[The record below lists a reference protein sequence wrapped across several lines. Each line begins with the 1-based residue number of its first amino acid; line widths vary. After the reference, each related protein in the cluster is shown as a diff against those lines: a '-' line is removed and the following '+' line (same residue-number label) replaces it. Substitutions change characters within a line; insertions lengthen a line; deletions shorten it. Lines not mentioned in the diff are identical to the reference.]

1 MPPVTP
7 QDPQNPKAFKSQP
20 WVLFDTVAARSFLM
34 GDTGPDGLAIGS
46 QVPAISASGDIVF
59 FQSGGGRTRTNMPW
73 YTNQDLPGQMAYGL
87 QVWQIYVS
95 IFFPTM
101 PIGQSNDPQV
111 VASGNGVN
119 VNIRLAEAIL
129 QYGVLQLNLGQE
141 EQIEWPLTRFGSG
154 GGITTTAFATQQVQ
168 NSQPQSMN
176 VMKLPEPI
184 EMIRTQNMSAKIR
197 LAPEVFALIGSVA
210 APGVGLPLM
219 DYEITDA
226 SVEPPVVLSRR
237 LPPYAIQL
245 GLVGRRVKATQYGQ
259 LVRDPNA
266 A

>member
-7 QDPQNPKAFKSQP
+7 PDPQNPKAFKSQP
-20 WVLFDTVAARSFLM
+20 WVLFDTIAARSFLM
-34 GDTGPDGLAIGS
+34 GDTSPDGLAIGS

-59 FQSGGGRTRTNMPW
+59 FGGGGGRTRTNMPW
-73 YTNQDLPGQMAYGL
+73 YTNQDLSGQMAYGL

-111 VASGNGVN
+111 AATGNGVN
-119 VNIRLAEAIL
+119 LGIRLAEAIL

-154 GGITTTAFATQQVQ
+154 GGLTTTAFAAQQVQ

-197 LAPEVFALIGSVA
+197 LAPEVFAIIGSPA
-210 APGVGLPLM
+210 APGVGIPLM
-219 DYEITDA
+219 DYDLVDNSGEA
-226 SVEPPVVLSRR
+226 PVTYSRR

-245 GLVGRRVKATQYGQ
+245 GLVGRRVKSTQYGQ

-266 A
+266 